1 MRATDAPELGWGCG
15 QDFPEGQ
22 ESSRRAQGTTR
33 SDHVHKHK
41 SPPGREHQWKAGEG
55 CTPGSAL
62 NPRWGRPVLTCPH
75 LGHPSPVVTCPRP
88 MTSLTCLTC
97 PRPRTSL
104 TWPHLSSSQDIPSP
118 VVTCPRPMT
127 SLTCLTCPRP
137 RTSLTCPHL
146 SSSQDIP
153 HLSSPILVPGHLSLA
168 FVPRNPSPVPAREDR
183 MCVKG
188 AHTKPCAC
196 LAPSVLG
203 YHSQLRSPSL
213 HDDP

>member
-1 MRATDAPELGWGCG
+1 MPDSRVRDGHASGSRGGAKGAHGVCPPTSSSPACSGGSVRATDAPELGWGCG

-104 TWPHLSSSQDIPSP
+104 T
-118 VVTCPRPMT
+118 
-127 SLTCLTCPRP
+127 
-137 RTSLTCPHL
+137 CPHL
-146 SSSQDIP
+146 SLSQDTYHLPLSQEIP
-153 HLSSPILVPGHLSLA
+153 HLSL
-168 FVPRNPSPVPAREDR
+168 PVRTE
-183 MCVKG
+183 
-188 AHTKPCAC
+188 CA
-196 LAPSVLG
+196 
-203 YHSQLRSPSL
+203 
-213 HDDP
+213 